1 MKIFSTI
8 VFTIFTTV
16 ILSCSGSDN
25 EIILERESLTQNQIS
40 NLLFL
45 IEEEKLAR
53 DVYLFSFEKY
63 GNIIFNNIAK
73 SEQQH
78 MNQVLSL
85 MDLYKITNTAS
96 TEIGIFNNIELQ
108 NLYKSLIEK
117 SAISLTAA
125 LQVGATIEDLDINDI
140 ENMENGVANSDFLTV
155 FANLKCGSR
164 NHLRNYYNQLIV
176 MQQNYEPQFISLEEF
191 TEIVQSPNEKCGL
204 AN

>member
-85 MDLYKITNTAS
+85 MDLY
-96 TEIGIFNNIELQ
+96 
-108 NLYKSLIEK
+108 
-117 SAISLTAA
+117 
-125 LQVGATIEDLDINDI
+125 
-140 ENMENGVANSDFLTV
+140 
-155 FANLKCGSR
+155 
-164 NHLRNYYNQLIV
+164 
-176 MQQNYEPQFISLEEF
+176 
-191 TEIVQSPNEKCGL
+191 
-204 AN
+204 

>member
-1 MKIFSTI
+1 M
-8 VFTIFTTV
+8 
-16 ILSCSGSDN
+16 
-25 EIILERESLTQNQIS
+25 
-40 NLLFL
+40 
-45 IEEEKLAR
+45 
-53 DVYLFSFEKY
+53 
-63 GNIIFNNIAK
+63 
-73 SEQQH
+73 
-78 MNQVLSL
+78 
-85 MDLYKITNTAS
+85 
-96 TEIGIFNNIELQ
+96 
-108 NLYKSLIEK
+108 YKSLIEK